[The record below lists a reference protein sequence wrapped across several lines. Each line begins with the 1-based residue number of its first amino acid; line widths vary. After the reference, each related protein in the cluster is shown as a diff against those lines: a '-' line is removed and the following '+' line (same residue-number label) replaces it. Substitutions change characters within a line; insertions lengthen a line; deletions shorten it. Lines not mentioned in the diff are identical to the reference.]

1 VIEKMSDPDGFD
13 LELTEVFDELV
24 PVHDGRYELDVTA
37 TVTWGRPS

>member
-1 VIEKMSDPDGFD
+1 MIEKMDDPDGFD
-13 LELTEVFDELV
+13 RELAEAFDDLV